1 MRAAIRRRHGNSHR
15 RRSARLFSIILIGNI
30 DLAGT
35 TGHAGAMAP
44 HHSIKRRYV
53 DLLLVAYVDLLLV
66 ASAV

>member
-1 MRAAIRRRHGNSHR
+1 
-15 RRSARLFSIILIGNI
+15 
-30 DLAGT
+30 
-35 TGHAGAMAP
+35 MAP